1 MRPAAR
7 WAATL
12 ASVGLIVAALGFRAD
27 PASPEP
33 SASPEP
39 EVSATAMPPIDVGG
53 IGLTEAE
60 LSVPRRPPPPPASPT
75 PSPPT
80 PAPLPEPTPG
90 LTPAPVAEAPPAAPP
105 PADNGAGG
113 GLAPRTA
120 PPGWTPPAQLPGDTW
135 TTGAFGQTLSA
146 GGITVTAH
154 RLPLDT
160 DASGC
165 DTGNPL
171 PPGSVWTG
179 FSVTTTWS
187 GFSLPNY
194 GAGAPNQGPV
204 TCWLG
209 SPSPL
214 VSGVPHQVFLQV
226 PAGSAA
232 TTSMNVGYFPNGSS
246 PAYIF
251 DFH

>member
-1 MRPAAR
+1 MQPAVR
-7 WAATL
+7 WMATL
-12 ASVGLIVAALGFRAD
+12 ASVALIVVALGFRGVVA
-27 PASPEP
+27 PPNTE
-33 SASPEP
+33 EP
-39 EVSATAMPPIDVGG
+39 EASATAVPPPVVGG
-53 IGLTEAE
+53 PVLADDE
-60 LSVPRRPPPPPASPT
+60 LSVPRMPAPPATTPT
-75 PSPPT
+75 PPPPT
-80 PAPLPEPTPG
+80 PAPLPEPTPAP
-90 LTPAPVAEAPPAAPP
+90 TPAPVAAAPPAAPP
-105 PADNGAGG
+105 PDNGAGG

-120 PPGWTPPAQLPGDTW
+120 PPGWTPPAQVPGDIW

-154 RLPLDT
+154 RLPLET
-160 DASGC
+160 DSSGC
-165 DTGNPL
+165 NDGNPL
-171 PPGSVWTG
+171 PAGTVWTG
-179 FSVTTTWS
+179 FSITTTWS

-214 VSGVPHQVFLQV
+214 VSGVTYQVFLQL

-232 TTSMNVGYFPNGSS
+232 TTSMNIGYFPNGSS